1 MSKFSG
7 YSLDDSKKV
16 CGLGGTIFGNWL
28 DGSPTATR
36 PIGNSPRWLE
46 FPTGPILGGAKD
58 DALPIGI
65 HGASDESGKA
75 AWTETVNGWVADAD
89 QPRLGIG
96 EAFE

>member
-1 MSKFSG
+1 MPKFSG
-7 YSLDDSKKV
+7 
-16 CGLGGTIFGNWL
+16 LGGRIFGSWL
-28 DGSPTATR
+28 DHSPTAG

-46 FPTGPILGGAKD
+46 FPTGPILEGAKD